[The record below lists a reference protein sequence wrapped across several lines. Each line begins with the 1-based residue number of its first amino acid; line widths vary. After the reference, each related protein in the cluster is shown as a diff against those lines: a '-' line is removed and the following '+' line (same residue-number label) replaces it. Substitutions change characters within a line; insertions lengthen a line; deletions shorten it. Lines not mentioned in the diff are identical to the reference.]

1 MKHSKSDL
9 DMKLYNKKAA
19 LYIRVSTHWQID
31 KDSLPV
37 QREDLINYAK
47 YALGIDKFE
56 VFEDAGYSAKNTDRP
71 AFQQM
76 MSRLRTGEFSHLLVW
91 KIDRISRNLL
101 DFAEMY
107 SEIKKLGITFVSKN
121 EQFDTSNAMGEAML
135 KIILVFAELER
146 NMTSERVT
154 AIMLSRASNGQWNGG
169 RIPFG
174 YDYDKETRTFSINE
188 AEAAVINLIYDTY
201 EETNSL
207 LHVARTLNGKG
218 IRPRSGIPWNPTTI
232 STMLKNPFYTGAYR
246 YNYHDEAASG
256 GNTSGNHL
264 KDKSEWI
271 LVENHH
277 PAIITPERQALVLET
292 LEHNRRSNKRSSKT
306 YTRKNTHIFAGLL
319 YCHYCGKQM
328 QSTVDRVRADGYRP
342 SIYICTRRRR
352 FNDCQNKYVSDITV
366 APFVLNY
373 IANILKAQN
382 NFGKST
388 PLDTFERKLLRGE
401 MFADVNHI
409 ESVGLTEM
417 YDMLKRG
424 NLSDAVF
431 SSARVQD
438 AETDQMTADERDLLA
453 SERRKKERALDRLK
467 SLYLY
472 NDEAISERD
481 YLVEKKSL
489 TDAIDKIDK
498 RLEEVER
505 NSSHHFTLTDEE
517 FMAKASVFIVTN
529 QLQGKRFID
538 AKKLLRQIDTHIVK
552 EFLNS
557 IIQKIVIKDGR
568 VLSIR
573 FKNGLEHKFLYKD
586 TE

>member
-1 MKHSKSDL
+1 MSRSNASL
-9 DMKLYNKKAA
+9 ENKLSERKAA

-47 YALGIDKFE
+47 YALGIDKYE
-56 VFEDAGYSAKNTDRP
+56 IFEDAGYSAKNTDRP

-154 AIMLSRASNGQWNGG
+154 AVMLSRASNGQWNGG

-174 YDYDKETRTFSINE
+174 YDYDKEMRTFSINE

-207 LHVARTLNGKG
+207 LYVARTLNEKG
-218 IRPRSGIPWNPTTI
+218 IRPRSGLPWNPTTI

-246 YNYHDEAASG
+246 YNYHDETASG
-256 GNTSGNHL
+256 GNTSGKHL

-271 LVENHH
+271 FIENHH
-277 PAIITPERQALVLET
+277 PAIIPSERQALVLET
-292 LEHNRRSNKRSSKT
+292 LEQNRRSNKRSSKT

-342 SIYICTRRRR
+342 SIYACVQKRK
-352 FNDCQNKYVSDITV
+352 FNSCPNKYVSDVTV

-401 MFADVNHI
+401 MFASVDHI
-409 ESVGLTEM
+409 EPAGLTEM

-431 SSARVQD
+431 SSARIQD
-438 AETDQMTADERDLLA
+438 AETDQMAADERDLLA

-489 TDAIDKIDK
+489 TDSIDKIDK
-498 RLEEVER
+498 RLEEIER

-538 AKKLLRQIDTHIVK
+538 AEKLLRQIDTHVVK

-557 IIQKIVIKDGR
+557 VVQKIVIKDGR

-586 TE
+586 AE

>member
-1 MKHSKSDL
+1 MSRRSVED
-9 DMKLYNKKAA
+9 KLSVKKAA

-47 YALGIDKFE
+47 YALGIDKYE
-56 VFEDAGYSAKNTDRP
+56 IFEDAGYSAKNTDRP

-76 MSRLRTGEFSHLLVW
+76 MARLRTGEFSHLLVW

-154 AIMLSRASNGQWNGG
+154 AVMLSRASNGQWNGG
-169 RIPFG
+169 RVPYG
-174 YDYDKETRTFSINE
+174 YDYDKGTRTFSINE
-188 AEAAVINLIYDTY
+188 TEASVVNLLYDTY
-201 EETNSL
+201 EAHNSL
-207 LHVARTLNGKG
+207 LLVSRTLNEKG
-218 IRPRSGIPWNPTTI
+218 ILPRSGNPWNPTTVSI
-232 STMLKNPFYTGAYR
+232 ILKNPFYTGAYR
-246 YNYHDEAASG
+246 YNYHDETKSG
-256 GNTSGNHL
+256 GNISSKHL
-264 KDKSEWI
+264 KSERDWVLI
-271 LVENHH
+271 EDHH
-277 PAIITPERQALVLET
+277 PAIIAPERQARIISILE
-292 LEHNRRSNKRSSKT
+292 ENRRSNRRSAKT

-319 YCHYCGKQM
+319 CCGYCGGQM
-328 QSTVDRVRADGYRP
+328 QATVDRERADGYRP
-342 SIYICTRRRR
+342 SIYACSRKRR
-352 FNDCQNKYVSDITV
+352 FSDCGNKYVSDVTV

-388 PLDTFERKLLRGE
+388 PLGTFERKLLRGE
-401 MFADVNHI
+401 MFSDVEHI
-409 ESVGLTEM
+409 EQVGLVEM

-424 NLSDAVF
+424 NLSDAVY
-431 SSARVQD
+431 SSRRVQD
-438 AETDQMTADERDLLA
+438 AADQATADERDLLA
-453 SERRKKERALDRLK
+453 AEKRKKERALARLK

-472 NDEAISERD
+472 SEDAISECD
-481 YLVEKKSL
+481 FLIEQKAL
-489 TDAIDKIDK
+489 NDAISNIDK
-498 RLEEVER
+498 RLEEIER
-505 NSSHHFTLTDEE
+505 TSASHFSLSDDE
-517 FMAKASVFIVTN
+517 FMAKASVFIMTH

-538 AKKLLRQIDTHIVK
+538 FEKMVRKIDPQVIK
-552 EFLNS
+552 EFVRS

-586 TE
+586 S

>member
-1 MKHSKSDL
+1 MSRSKASL
-9 DMKLYNKKAA
+9 ESKLSERKAA

-47 YALGIDKFE
+47 YALGIDKYE
-56 VFEDAGYSAKNTDRP
+56 IFEDAGYSAKNTDRP

-154 AIMLSRASNGQWNGG
+154 AVMLSRASNGQWNGG

-188 AEAAVINLIYDTY
+188 VEASVINLIYDTY
-201 EETNSL
+201 EDTNSL
-207 LHVARTLNGKG
+207 LYVARTLNEKG
-218 IRPRSGIPWNPTTI
+218 IRPRSGLPWNPTTI
-232 STMLKNPFYTGAYR
+232 STMLKNPFYTGVYR
-246 YNYHDEAASG
+246 YNYHDETASG
-256 GNTSGNHL
+256 GNTSEKRL
-264 KDKSEWI
+264 KDKSEWVFI
-271 LVENHH
+271 ENHH
-277 PAIITPERQALVLET
+277 PAIIPSERQALVLET
-292 LEHNRRSNKRSSKT
+292 LEQNRRSNKRSSKT
-306 YTRKNTHIFAGLL
+306 YARKNTHVFAGLL

-342 SIYICTRRRR
+342 SIYACVQKRK
-352 FNDCQNKYVSDITV
+352 FNSCPNKYVSDVTV

-388 PLDTFERKLLRGE
+388 SLDTFERKLLRGE
-401 MFADVNHI
+401 MFSAVNHI
-409 ESVGLTEM
+409 ESIGLTEM

-431 SSARVQD
+431 SSVRVQD
-438 AETDQMTADERDLLA
+438 GETDQMAADERDLLA

-467 SLYLY
+467 LLYLY

-481 YLVEKKSL
+481 YLIEKKSL

-498 RLEEVER
+498 RLEEIER

-538 AKKLLRQIDTHIVK
+538 AEKLLRQIDTYVVK

-557 IIQKIVIKDGR
+557 VVQKIVIKDGR

-586 TE
+586 AE